1 MEFRA
6 TGNNRDGLA
15 ISAVGNT
22 LIERP
27 EANRI
32 LIVLSDGQ
40 PCDITAKRPGTRAIK
55 PYQGEEAVRDTAFA
69 VRNLRN
75 KGIIVLGIFSGNE
88 EDVGSEKKIY
98 GKDFAYIRELR
109 SFSNVVGRYL
119 KRQIESEE

>member
-1 MEFRA
+1 MEEVKFKYG
-6 TGNNRDGLA
+6 TINFQEIDNYFLLND
-15 ISAVGNT
+15 
-22 LIERP
+22 IE
-27 EANRI
+27 
-32 LIVLSDGQ
+32 
-40 PCDITAKRPGTRAIK
+40 IK

-98 GKDFAYIRELR
+98 GKDFDYIRELR